1 MKGCSSLG
9 LLRFAVLLGIGKKK
23 ELCLMDVKEATKAA
37 APRYPDAKMP
47 SDNGERVLE
56 GARHLS
62 PNVGERMR
70 SATLLDKSIF
80 VRELLPQDLK
90 LEIERLNREE
100 AMKASRYL
108 ANVVGRA
115 HARQMDSATKKA
127 WSKELNLNRTKSLD
141 APSWLW
147 TSIVELMSSHEGAYL
162 EHCRKYALGT
172 LDRKK

>member
-1 MKGCSSLG
+1 
-9 LLRFAVLLGIGKKK
+9 
-23 ELCLMDVKEATKAA
+23 
-37 APRYPDAKMP
+37 MP

-90 LEIERLNREE
+90 LEIDHLNREE

-108 ANVVGRA
+108 ANVVG
-115 HARQMDSATKKA
+115 
-127 WSKELNLNRTKSLD
+127 
-141 APSWLW
+141 
-147 TSIVELMSSHEGAYL
+147 
-162 EHCRKYALGT
+162 
-172 LDRKK
+172 